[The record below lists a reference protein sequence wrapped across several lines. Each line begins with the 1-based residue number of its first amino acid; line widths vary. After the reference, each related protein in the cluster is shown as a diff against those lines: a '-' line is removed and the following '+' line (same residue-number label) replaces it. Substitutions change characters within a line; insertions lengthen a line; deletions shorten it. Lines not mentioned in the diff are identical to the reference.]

1 MEALFMLNLMRLE
14 MKKFH
19 LGSYV
24 KGAIIANVVI
34 LGFLF
39 MILFIS
45 KVEGDP
51 GLENYEVALSVI
63 DSFVRAVFIIFASTL
78 IAKLIIGEYKFKTI
92 TLAFMYPIS
101 RKKLM
106 VAKLAIVMLFTFTM
120 IIISNA
126 LITTI
131 FCVISD
137 RYELIPDVL
146 SSSLIIQ
153 HIPSILMNAIA
164 ASGIA
169 LIPLYFGM
177 RKYSIP
183 TTIISSII
191 IVSVTSS
198 NSGNFTLNDIII
210 IPITLAIVGLGIAY
224 LAIRN
229 VEKVDV

>member
-1 MEALFMLNLMRLE
+1 MLNLMRLE
-14 MKKFH
+14 MKKYH

-24 KGAIIANVVI
+24 KNAVIANLVI
-34 LGFLF
+34 LGLMF

-45 KVEGDP
+45 KIEGDP

-63 DSFVRAVFIIFASTL
+63 DSFVRAVFIIFAATL

-101 RKKLM
+101 RKKLIA
-106 VAKLAIVMLFTFTM
+106 AKLAIVMLFTFSM

-126 LITTI
+126 IITTI
-131 FCVISD
+131 FCIVSD
-137 RYELIPDVL
+137 RFELIPDVL
-146 SSSLIIQ
+146 SNSLIIQ
-153 HIPSILMNAIA
+153 HIPSVFMNAIA

-183 TTIISSII
+183 TTIISSIF
-191 IVSVTSS
+191 IVAVTSS
-198 NSGNFTLNDIII
+198 NTGNFTLNDIII
-210 IPITLAIVGLGIAY
+210 IPITLAIIGLGIAY

>member
-1 MEALFMLNLMRLE
+1 
-14 MKKFH
+14 
-19 LGSYV
+19 
-24 KGAIIANVVI
+24 
-34 LGFLF
+34 

>member
-1 MEALFMLNLMRLE
+1 
-14 MKKFH
+14 
-19 LGSYV
+19 
-24 KGAIIANVVI
+24 
-34 LGFLF
+34 
-39 MILFIS
+39 
-45 KVEGDP
+45 
-51 GLENYEVALSVI
+51 
-63 DSFVRAVFIIFASTL
+63 
-78 IAKLIIGEYKFKTI
+78 
-92 TLAFMYPIS
+92 
-101 RKKLM
+101 M
-106 VAKLAIVMLFTFTM
+106 VAKLAIVMLFTFSM

-126 LITTI
+126 LITAI
-131 FCVISD
+131 FCVVSD

-153 HIPSILMNAIA
+153 HIPSVLMNAIA

-198 NSGNFTLNDIII
+198 NSGDFTLNDIII

-229 VEKVDV
+229 IEKVDV

>member
-1 MEALFMLNLMRLE
+1 
-14 MKKFH
+14 
-19 LGSYV
+19 
-24 KGAIIANVVI
+24 
-34 LGFLF
+34 
-39 MILFIS
+39 
-45 KVEGDP
+45 
-51 GLENYEVALSVI
+51 
-63 DSFVRAVFIIFASTL
+63 
-78 IAKLIIGEYKFKTI
+78 
-92 TLAFMYPIS
+92 MYPIS

-106 VAKLAIVMLFTFTM
+106 VAKLAIVMLFTFSM

-137 RYELIPDVL
+137 QYELIPDVL

-153 HIPSILMNAIA
+153 HIPSVLMNAIA

>member
-1 MEALFMLNLMRLE
+1 
-14 MKKFH
+14 
-19 LGSYV
+19 
-24 KGAIIANVVI
+24 
-34 LGFLF
+34 

-51 GLENYEVALSVI
+51 GLENYEVAFSVI
-63 DSFVRAVFIIFASTL
+63 DSFVRAVFMIFASTL

-106 VAKLAIVMLFTFTM
+106 VAKLAIVMLFTFSM

-131 FCVISD
+131 FCIISD

-153 HIPSILMNAIA
+153 QIPSVLMNAIA

-229 VEKVDV
+229 IEKVDV

>member
-1 MEALFMLNLMRLE
+1 
-14 MKKFH
+14 
-19 LGSYV
+19 
-24 KGAIIANVVI
+24 
-34 LGFLF
+34 
-39 MILFIS
+39 
-45 KVEGDP
+45 
-51 GLENYEVALSVI
+51 
-63 DSFVRAVFIIFASTL
+63 
-78 IAKLIIGEYKFKTI
+78 
-92 TLAFMYPIS
+92 
-101 RKKLM
+101 M
-106 VAKLAIVMLFTFTM
+106 VAKLAIVMLFTFSM

-137 RYELIPDVL
+137 QYELIPDVL

-153 HIPSILMNAIA
+153 HIPSVLMNAIA

>member
-1 MEALFMLNLMRLE
+1 MLNLMRLE

-19 LGSYV
+19 LGSYI
-24 KGAIIANVVI
+24 KSAIIANFVI

-101 RKKLM
+101 RKKLIA
-106 VAKLAIVMLFTFTM
+106 AKLAIVMLFTFCA

-126 LITTI
+126 IITTI
-131 FCVISD
+131 FCIISD
-137 RYELIPDVL
+137 RFELIPDVL
-146 SSSLIIQ
+146 SNSLIIQ
-153 HIPSILMNAIA
+153 HIPSVLMNAIA

-183 TTIISSII
+183 TTIISSIF

-210 IPITLAIVGLGIAY
+210 IPITLAIIGLSIAY
-224 LAIRN
+224 LAIRH

>member
-1 MEALFMLNLMRLE
+1 MLNLMRLE
-14 MKKFH
+14 MKKYH

-24 KGAIIANVVI
+24 KGAIIANFII

-39 MILFIS
+39 LMVGIS
-45 KVEGDP
+45 KVEGDQD
-51 GLENYEVALSVI
+51 LENYQVALSVI
-63 DSFVRAVFIIFASTL
+63 ESMIRVVFSIFASTL

-101 RKKLM
+101 RKKLI
-106 VAKLAIVMLFTFTM
+106 VAKLAIVMLFTFST

-126 LITTI
+126 FITTA

-137 RYELIPDVL
+137 KFDLIPNVL
-146 SSSLIIQ
+146 SSSLILQ
-153 HIPSILMNAIA
+153 HIPSVLMNAIA

-183 TTIISSII
+183 ATIISSII
-191 IVSVTSS
+191 IVSLTSS
-198 NSGNFTLNDIII
+198 NTGNFTLNDIIF

-229 VEKVDV
+229 IEKVDV

>member
-1 MEALFMLNLMRLE
+1 
-14 MKKFH
+14 
-19 LGSYV
+19 
-24 KGAIIANVVI
+24 
-34 LGFLF
+34 
-39 MILFIS
+39 
-45 KVEGDP
+45 
-51 GLENYEVALSVI
+51 
-63 DSFVRAVFIIFASTL
+63 
-78 IAKLIIGEYKFKTI
+78 
-92 TLAFMYPIS
+92 MYPIS

-106 VAKLAIVMLFTFTM
+106 VAKLAIIMLFTFSM

-126 LITTI
+126 LITAI
-131 FCVISD
+131 FCVVSD

-153 HIPSILMNAIA
+153 HIPSVLMNAIA

-229 VEKVDV
+229 IEKVDV

>member
-1 MEALFMLNLMRLE
+1 
-14 MKKFH
+14 
-19 LGSYV
+19 
-24 KGAIIANVVI
+24 
-34 LGFLF
+34 

-183 TTIISSII
+183 TTIISSIV

>member
-1 MEALFMLNLMRLE
+1 MLNLMRLE

-24 KGAIIANVVI
+24 RGAIFANLVI

-51 GLENYEVALSVI
+51 GLENYKVALSVI

-101 RKKLM
+101 RRKLM
-106 VAKLAIVMLFTFTM
+106 VAKLAIVMLFTFSM

-126 LITTI
+126 LITAI
-131 FCVISD
+131 FCVVSD

-153 HIPSILMNAIA
+153 HIPSVLMNAIA

-198 NSGNFTLNDIII
+198 NSGDFTLNDIII

-229 VEKVDV
+229 IEKVDV

>member
-1 MEALFMLNLMRLE
+1 
-14 MKKFH
+14 
-19 LGSYV
+19 
-24 KGAIIANVVI
+24 
-34 LGFLF
+34 
-39 MILFIS
+39 
-45 KVEGDP
+45 
-51 GLENYEVALSVI
+51 
-63 DSFVRAVFIIFASTL
+63 
-78 IAKLIIGEYKFKTI
+78 
-92 TLAFMYPIS
+92 
-101 RKKLM
+101 M
-106 VAKLAIVMLFTFTM
+106 VAKLAIVMLFTFSM

-126 LITTI
+126 LITAI
-131 FCVISD
+131 FCVVSD

-153 HIPSILMNAIA
+153 HIPSVLMNAIA

-229 VEKVDV
+229 IEKVDV